1 MRHIFDKQ
9 AIPSNKMMIEEE
21 NIDLTWAE
29 MAIVS
34 FANGCAQS
42 KFLSMCK
49 TVCVRVNGCGIEDK
63 QQVNIARVWGVEGPL
78 FVSGHRAKEYD
89 RLNLWVTSNHRLRNV
104 GDCGGCD

>member
-63 QQVNIARVWGVEGPL
+63 QQVNILGFGASRGRSSCGLPSQRV
-78 FVSGHRAKEYD
+78 
-89 RLNLWVTSNHRLRNV
+89 
-104 GDCGGCD
+104 